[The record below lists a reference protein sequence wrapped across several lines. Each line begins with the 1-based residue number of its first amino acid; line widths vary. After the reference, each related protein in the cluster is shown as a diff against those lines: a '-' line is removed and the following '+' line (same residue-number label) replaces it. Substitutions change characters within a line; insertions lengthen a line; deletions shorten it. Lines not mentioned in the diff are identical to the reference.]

1 MTQTEIA
8 EFKLYVTFLD
18 ASYDELK
25 MLVSFMIDEC
35 VAEKRFQ
42 ELCEKTEELRECE

>member
-8 EFKLYVTFLD
+8 EFKLYVNGLD

-25 MLVSFMIDEC
+25 LLIGYMVDEC
-35 VAEKRFQ
+35 VAEKKFQ
-42 ELCEKTEELRECE
+42 ELCEKTEELKKCV